1 MTNKEGYN
9 YEEFLSDS
17 SDDYPKYDEDIK
29 QKHFVIKQADDDM
42 NYQQA
47 YSQTEIHIALENVLE
62 LAGERLEQ
70 LSSTANEIES
80 VQIVKDYFFNSGQSV
95 TINSKIAKND
105 KDN

>member
-1 MTNKEGYN
+1 MEIDK
-9 YEEFLSDS
+9 
-17 SDDYPKYDEDIK
+17 K
-29 QKHFVIKQADDDM
+29 FVIKQADDDM

-47 YSQTEIHIALENVLE
+47 YSQIEQYYKDKEVRIALDNVLE

-70 LSSTANEIES
+70 LSEASNEIES

-95 TINSKIAKND
+95 TSNSKIAKSD